1 MGGKATV
8 WVVKDGRAEPRPVV
22 PGLHNAERVEIVEGL
37 TGTERLVA
45 RGQDVLYA
53 GAKVSEVSGASQP
66 SAPTPATKQEM
77 PAMPGMK
84 EPTDTSTKPKEGSHA
99 GH

>member
-1 MGGKATV
+1 VT
-8 WVVKDGRAEPRPVV
+8 
-22 PGLHNAERVEIVEGL
+22 GLQSADRVEIVEGL
-37 TGTERLVA
+37 TGGERLIA

-53 GAKVSEVSGASQP
+53 GAKISEVSGASQP
-66 SAPTPATKQEM
+66 SSPTPAPKQEM

-84 EPTDTSTKPKEGSHA
+84 EPTDDAPTKHKEGSHA